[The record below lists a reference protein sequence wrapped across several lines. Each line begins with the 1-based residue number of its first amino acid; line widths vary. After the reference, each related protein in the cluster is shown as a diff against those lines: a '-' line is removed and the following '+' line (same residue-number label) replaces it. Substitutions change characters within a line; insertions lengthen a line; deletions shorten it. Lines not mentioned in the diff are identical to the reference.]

1 MVLPLN
7 NLSASAREVSAVRPH
22 RVPLLAFT
30 GDADTEHA
38 LREGLS
44 GIVSEKVEF
53 RHAGIRAAIATLAG
67 MASPLTLIV
76 DLGGEENPLVE
87 LSNLL
92 QVLEPNVR
100 MLVVGDSQ
108 GVDFYRQVTRDLGAL
123 EYLHKP
129 LTRDIV
135 ARYFGPLL
143 NQQRLMQ
150 DAVQGGRLVTVT
162 GVRGGVGASTIAA
175 NLSWYLGVE
184 SKRHT
189 VLLDTDLHLGVSAML
204 LGAKPGSGLHT
215 VLKAPERID
224 ELFMERATQQ
234 VAERLCVLSEQEDL
248 ADELDI
254 PLGSAAR
261 LSDALRRRY
270 NFIVTDLPF
279 TGQPLHRDLMHLAH
293 QRVLVMMPTLA
304 SIRDT
309 LRLLDIPNGPAQPRR
324 AVIILNRAGM
334 AGGLE
339 KRRILEGLGMAPD
352 IVIPDIQRAVE
363 RAASLGKPVAQ
374 EHGPFR
380 NAMETLARE
389 VGFNSRKVKVQ
400 PAGHG
405 WFWRRK

>member
-1 MVLPLN
+1 MLTLDKP
-7 NLSASAREVSAVRPH
+7 SPSEGSAVRPN

-30 GDADTEHA
+30 SDAKTERA

-44 GIVSEKVEF
+44 DIVPDKIEF
-53 RHAGIRAAIATLAG
+53 RHAGIRTAIAMLAN
-67 MASPLTLIV
+67 MATPLTLIV
-76 DLGGEENPLVE
+76 DLSGEENPLAA
-87 LSNLL
+87 LSDLL
-92 QVLEPNVR
+92 QVLEPNVQI
-100 MLVVGDSQ
+100 LVIGEWK
-108 GVDFYRQVTRDLGAL
+108 GVDFYRRVTRDLGAL

-135 ARYFGPLL
+135 ARHFGPLL
-143 NQQRLMQ
+143 NRQAPVQNV
-150 DAVQGGRLVTVT
+150 VQGGRLVTVT
-162 GVRGGVGASTIAA
+162 GVRGGAGASTIAA

-224 ELFMERATQQ
+224 ELFVERATQQ

-270 NFIVTDLPF
+270 NFVVTDLPF

-309 LRLLDIPNGPAQPRR
+309 LRLLDIPNGLAQPRR
-324 AVIILNRAGM
+324 AVIVLNRAGM

-339 KRRILEGLGMAPD
+339 KKRILEGLGMAPD

-380 NAMETLARE
+380 NAMEALARE
-389 VGFNSRKVKVQ
+389 VGFNSHKVEEQ
-400 PAGHG
+400 QAGRS
-405 WFWRRK
+405 WFRFRRA